1 MCHMRRRIHVSYE
14 EEDTGVR
21 DTKLCVS
28 VCVCFCLC
36 LCLCLC
42 PCVSVSVSL
51 SLSLGGLG
59 VQAALMVAPV
69 AVVAALGPGA

>member
-1 MCHMRRRIHVSYE
+1 MSYE

-28 VCVCFCLC
+28 VCVCFC